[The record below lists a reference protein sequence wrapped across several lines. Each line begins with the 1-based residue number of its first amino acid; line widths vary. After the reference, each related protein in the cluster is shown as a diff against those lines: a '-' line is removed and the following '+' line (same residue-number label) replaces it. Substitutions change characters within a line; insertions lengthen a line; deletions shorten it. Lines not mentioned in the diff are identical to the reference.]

1 MNPKGEIDMNRLNL
15 VLSASA
21 MIALAGC
28 AHSHKRSDAPP
39 PTPQQAAVS
48 QLDGD
53 RTDFIARTQTR
64 IDEMSKY
71 AAQLRSRAETA
82 QKPQKKKLENAAD
95 DLDSTL
101 KDVQKNLVEVREAS
115 AENWLDY
122 KRDVTKTMQ
131 TAETQYSNSV
141 HLIQ

>member
-1 MNPKGEIDMNRLNL
+1 MNRLNL